1 MARVYPCEQCGKIIK
16 ADDDYVNVGIRIDPF
31 PGPRRVHA
39 DCHEE
44 YQKQKQAKKQ
54 TN

>member
-1 MARVYPCEQCGKIIK
+1 MAQVYPCEQCGKIIK
-16 ADDDYVNVGIRIDPF
+16 TDEDYVNVGIRLNP
-31 PGPRRVHA
+31 PGYKRVHA

-44 YQKQKQAKKQ
+44 YQKRKQAEKH